1 MLETGTFALT
11 LLPLLVAAL
20 IVLLVN
26 WRIHHGMRG
35 PGYWAAGAAI
45 RFAGMILIACRG
57 WIPDFFSVI
66 LGDLL
71 VIGGDV
77 VILYGLCGFA
87 GRKMF
92 NWAPLVVS
100 LAAFIGYSYYA
111 SIVFPP
117 VYRVI
122 VVFAAH
128 VFVTLYAITVQLRIA
143 RQEGVGGILVLAIAS
158 VSDVLFAPLQ
168 MALLYFSPTS
178 SEAADILKWFQPLN
192 AALLCVLQTF
202 GYTLL
207 TASRTQRELRQMAL
221 MDLLTGV
228 PNRRAF
234 EATFKRAIAHTK
246 RSGGSGAGARLGL
259 IVLDVDHF
267 KRINDTHGHTVGDL
281 VLRHLADTISATL
294 RGNDFFARVGG
305 EEFAL
310 VVKDT
315 TAEILAEVAER
326 VRHAVASAPL
336 QHDNLTLPCTISA
349 GAALSP
355 PGAAD
360 FDALYSAADAALYQ
374 AKNAGRNRVV
384 MGSGSEE

>member
-26 WRIHHGMRG
+26 WRIHRDMAG

-45 RFAGMILIACRG
+45 RFSGMILIACRG
-57 WIPDFFSVI
+57 WIPDIFSVV

-77 VILYGLCGFA
+77 VILYGLCRFA

-92 NWAPLVVS
+92 NWAPLVVI
-100 LAAFIGYSYYA
+100 LTLFVACSYHA
-111 SIVFPP
+111 STVFPDE
-117 VYRVI
+117 YRVI
-122 VVFAAH
+122 IIFAAH

-143 RQEGVGGILVLAIAS
+143 RLEGLDGILVLAIAS
-158 VSDVLFAPLQ
+158 FSDALFAPIQ
-168 MALLYFSPTS
+168 MFLLYWSPNS
-178 SEAADILKWFQPLN
+178 QAAADLLKWFQPLN

-221 MDLLTGV
+221 NDLLTGV

-234 EATFKRAIAHTK
+234 DAAFKRALASLNRQHSAEK
-246 RSGGSGAGARLGL
+246 ALGL
-259 IVLDVDHF
+259 IILDIDYF
-267 KRINDTHGHTVGDL
+267 KRINDSHGHAIGDL
-281 VLRHLADTISATL
+281 VLHHLASTITATL
-294 RGNDFFARVGG
+294 RSNDFFARVGG

-310 VVKDT
+310 VVENTHAKELL
-315 TAEILAEVAER
+315 EIAER
-326 VRHAVASAPL
+326 LRHAVEIAPL
-336 QHDNLTLPCTISA
+336 RHEGLLLPCTISV

-355 PGAAD
+355 PHQAEFG
-360 FDALYSAADAALYQ
+360 ALYSAADTALYQ
-374 AKNAGRNRVV
+374 AKGAGRNRAVLAD
-384 MGSGSEE
+384 